1 MDCEFQS
8 RKTKQ
13 LLHPTFYIF
22 FLTPCM
28 AEQPPPGTKLKGKDD
43 QKDSKHTGKLFVMLL
58 FNIIPLRI
66 ACFGK
71 ILAYCIYCADFNQF
85 SQNHLYSLLTIY
97 KIFIRS

>member
-28 AEQPPPGTKLKGKDD
+28 SEEPPPGTKLKGKDD

-58 FNIIPLRI
+58 FNIIPLKNRMFRKNI
-66 ACFGK
+66 G
-71 ILAYCIYCADFNQF
+71 
-85 SQNHLYSLLTIY
+85 LLRLLCRFQP
-97 KIFIRS
+97 IFPKSFLLSTHNI